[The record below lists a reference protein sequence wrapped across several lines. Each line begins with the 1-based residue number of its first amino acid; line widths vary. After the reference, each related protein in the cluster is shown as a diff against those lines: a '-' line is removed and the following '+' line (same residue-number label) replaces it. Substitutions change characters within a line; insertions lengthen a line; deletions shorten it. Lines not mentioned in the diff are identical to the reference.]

1 MKGKRRGVIWC
12 IAFLFILYLGW
23 RFLQYEESEEII
35 EMSEA
40 EKMEYWKSSPLWVED
55 QRPHINPH
63 RFGMLINN
71 ARICTENDGID
82 GGGKVDLLMMVTSA
96 VKHVDRRNA
105 IRQTWGNV
113 DLMRRYNAKLI
124 FLLGQGRDQQSQI
137 QSENQLY
144 RDIIQEDF
152 EDSYHNLTLKTVMG
166 LKWMSIFCPH
176 AKFILKTD
184 DDIYVNVPLLT
195 STAALESNFYNNIHG
210 CIKNSPLNSP
220 LPIPQEGF
228 PEISLMKPALPQFTA
243 GAGYLIP
250 GRFASQL
257 YMASLETK
265 LIPVEDAYTTG
276 FCAKKIG
283 LHPPTNDR
291 RFSCGQLL
299 DNDCD
304 MSRKFTGHK
313 VTPERMYSI
322 HESLMNNLCGQSGSS
337 VGTNHPL

>member
-1 MKGKRRGVIWC
+1 MKGKRRGVILC

-82 GGGKVDLLMMVTSA
+82 GGKVDLLMMVTSA

-152 EDSYHNLTLKTVMG
+152 EVRFQQKQFCAAFLASLHN
-166 LKWMSIFCPH
+166 
-176 AKFILKTD
+176 
-184 DDIYVNVPLLT
+184 
-195 STAALESNFYNNIHG
+195 
-210 CIKNSPLNSP
+210 
-220 LPIPQEGF
+220 GF
-228 PEISLMKPALPQFTA
+228 PSHQ
-243 GAGYLIP
+243 Y
-250 GRFASQL
+250 
-257 YMASLETK
+257 
-265 LIPVEDAYTTG
+265 
-276 FCAKKIG
+276 
-283 LHPPTNDR
+283 
-291 RFSCGQLL
+291 
-299 DNDCD
+299 
-304 MSRKFTGHK
+304 
-313 VTPERMYSI
+313 
-322 HESLMNNLCGQSGSS
+322 
-337 VGTNHPL
+337 

>member
-1 MKGKRRGVIWC
+1 MKGKRRGVILC

-71 ARICTENDGID
+71 ARICTENDGIEN

-152 EDSYHNLTLKTVMG
+152 EVRFQQKQFLRCIFSKSTQWLSISSILIGDSSYLL
-166 LKWMSIFCPH
+166 
-176 AKFILKTD
+176 IL
-184 DDIYVNVPLLT
+184 
-195 STAALESNFYNNIHG
+195 E
-210 CIKNSPLNSP
+210 
-220 LPIPQEGF
+220 LP
-228 PEISLMKPALPQFTA
+228 
-243 GAGYLIP
+243 
-250 GRFASQL
+250 R
-257 YMASLETK
+257 
-265 LIPVEDAYTTG
+265 
-276 FCAKKIG
+276 
-283 LHPPTNDR
+283 
-291 RFSCGQLL
+291 
-299 DNDCD
+299 
-304 MSRKFTGHK
+304 
-313 VTPERMYSI
+313 
-322 HESLMNNLCGQSGSS
+322 
-337 VGTNHPL
+337 

>member
-152 EDSYHNLTLKTVMG
+152 EVRFQQKQFLRCIFSKSTQWLSISSILIGDSSYLL
-166 LKWMSIFCPH
+166 
-176 AKFILKTD
+176 IL
-184 DDIYVNVPLLT
+184 
-195 STAALESNFYNNIHG
+195 E
-210 CIKNSPLNSP
+210 
-220 LPIPQEGF
+220 LP
-228 PEISLMKPALPQFTA
+228 
-243 GAGYLIP
+243 
-250 GRFASQL
+250 R
-257 YMASLETK
+257 
-265 LIPVEDAYTTG
+265 
-276 FCAKKIG
+276 
-283 LHPPTNDR
+283 
-291 RFSCGQLL
+291 
-299 DNDCD
+299 
-304 MSRKFTGHK
+304 
-313 VTPERMYSI
+313 
-322 HESLMNNLCGQSGSS
+322 
-337 VGTNHPL
+337 

>member
-71 ARICTENDGID
+71 ARICTEDDGID
-82 GGGKVDLLMMVTSA
+82 GGKVDLLMMVTSA

-152 EDSYHNLTLKTVMG
+152 EVRFQQKQFLRCIFSKSTQWLSISSILIGDSSYLL
-166 LKWMSIFCPH
+166 
-176 AKFILKTD
+176 IL
-184 DDIYVNVPLLT
+184 
-195 STAALESNFYNNIHG
+195 E
-210 CIKNSPLNSP
+210 
-220 LPIPQEGF
+220 LP
-228 PEISLMKPALPQFTA
+228 
-243 GAGYLIP
+243 
-250 GRFASQL
+250 R
-257 YMASLETK
+257 
-265 LIPVEDAYTTG
+265 
-276 FCAKKIG
+276 
-283 LHPPTNDR
+283 
-291 RFSCGQLL
+291 
-299 DNDCD
+299 
-304 MSRKFTGHK
+304 
-313 VTPERMYSI
+313 
-322 HESLMNNLCGQSGSS
+322 
-337 VGTNHPL
+337 

>member
-1 MKGKRRGVIWC
+1 MKGKRRGVILC

-152 EDSYHNLTLKTVMG
+152 EVRFQQKQFLRCIFSKSTQWLSISSILIGDSSYLL
-166 LKWMSIFCPH
+166 
-176 AKFILKTD
+176 IL
-184 DDIYVNVPLLT
+184 
-195 STAALESNFYNNIHG
+195 E
-210 CIKNSPLNSP
+210 
-220 LPIPQEGF
+220 LP
-228 PEISLMKPALPQFTA
+228 
-243 GAGYLIP
+243 
-250 GRFASQL
+250 R
-257 YMASLETK
+257 
-265 LIPVEDAYTTG
+265 
-276 FCAKKIG
+276 
-283 LHPPTNDR
+283 
-291 RFSCGQLL
+291 
-299 DNDCD
+299 
-304 MSRKFTGHK
+304 
-313 VTPERMYSI
+313 
-322 HESLMNNLCGQSGSS
+322 
-337 VGTNHPL
+337 

>member
-23 RFLQYEESEEII
+23 RFLQDEIRTEEESMEEII

-71 ARICTENDGID
+71 ARICDEIQD
-82 GGGKVDLLMMVTSA
+82 GKVDLLMMVTSA

-105 IRQTWGNV
+105 IRQTWGSG

-152 EDSYHNLTLKTVMG
+152 EVRSH
-166 LKWMSIFCPH
+166 F
-176 AKFILKTD
+176 
-184 DDIYVNVPLLT
+184 
-195 STAALESNFYNNIHG
+195 
-210 CIKNSPLNSP
+210 
-220 LPIPQEGF
+220 
-228 PEISLMKPALPQFTA
+228 
-243 GAGYLIP
+243 
-250 GRFASQL
+250 L
-257 YMASLETK
+257 Y
-265 LIPVEDAYTTG
+265 
-276 FCAKKIG
+276 
-283 LHPPTNDR
+283 
-291 RFSCGQLL
+291 
-299 DNDCD
+299 
-304 MSRKFTGHK
+304 
-313 VTPERMYSI
+313 
-322 HESLMNNLCGQSGSS
+322 
-337 VGTNHPL
+337 

>member
-1 MKGKRRGVIWC
+1 MKGKRRGVILC

-113 DLMRRYNAKLI
+113 DLMRRYNVKLI

-152 EDSYHNLTLKTVMG
+152 EVRFQQKQFLRCIFSKSTQWLSISSILIGDSSYLL
-166 LKWMSIFCPH
+166 
-176 AKFILKTD
+176 IL
-184 DDIYVNVPLLT
+184 
-195 STAALESNFYNNIHG
+195 E
-210 CIKNSPLNSP
+210 
-220 LPIPQEGF
+220 LP
-228 PEISLMKPALPQFTA
+228 
-243 GAGYLIP
+243 
-250 GRFASQL
+250 R
-257 YMASLETK
+257 
-265 LIPVEDAYTTG
+265 
-276 FCAKKIG
+276 
-283 LHPPTNDR
+283 
-291 RFSCGQLL
+291 
-299 DNDCD
+299 
-304 MSRKFTGHK
+304 
-313 VTPERMYSI
+313 
-322 HESLMNNLCGQSGSS
+322 
-337 VGTNHPL
+337 

>member
-55 QRPHINPH
+55 QRPNINPH

-152 EDSYHNLTLKTVMG
+152 EVRFQQKQFLRCIFSKSTQWLSISSILIGDSSYLL
-166 LKWMSIFCPH
+166 
-176 AKFILKTD
+176 IL
-184 DDIYVNVPLLT
+184 
-195 STAALESNFYNNIHG
+195 E
-210 CIKNSPLNSP
+210 
-220 LPIPQEGF
+220 LP
-228 PEISLMKPALPQFTA
+228 
-243 GAGYLIP
+243 
-250 GRFASQL
+250 R
-257 YMASLETK
+257 
-265 LIPVEDAYTTG
+265 
-276 FCAKKIG
+276 
-283 LHPPTNDR
+283 
-291 RFSCGQLL
+291 
-299 DNDCD
+299 
-304 MSRKFTGHK
+304 
-313 VTPERMYSI
+313 
-322 HESLMNNLCGQSGSS
+322 
-337 VGTNHPL
+337 